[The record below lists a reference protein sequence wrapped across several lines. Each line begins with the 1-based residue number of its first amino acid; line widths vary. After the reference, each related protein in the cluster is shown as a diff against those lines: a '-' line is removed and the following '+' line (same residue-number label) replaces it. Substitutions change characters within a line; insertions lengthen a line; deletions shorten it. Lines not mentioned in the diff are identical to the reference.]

1 LAIQLRG
8 FFCFLSPWSFAMS
21 QQELESA
28 ISQATGE
35 SLRTIRRRG
44 FSLERPL
51 EDDADLALYQAPQT
65 VDWDALDAQR
75 RAA

>member
-1 LAIQLRG
+1 
-8 FFCFLSPWSFAMS
+8 MS
-21 QQELESA
+21 QQELELA
-28 ISQATGE
+28 VAQQTGE

-51 EDDADLALYQAPQT
+51 EDDPDLVMYRAPQT

>member
-1 LAIQLRG
+1 
-8 FFCFLSPWSFAMS
+8 MS
-21 QQELESA
+21 QHELDSA
-28 ISQATGE
+28 VAQVTGE

-44 FSLERPL
+44 FTIIDPEIANF
-51 EDDADLALYQAPQT
+51 DDEPDLLPAQV